1 MSSGAIDMAEEGK
14 EDEKDEEAEEGV
26 ALMLKSRDHHL
37 GGGEKH
43 TIIITSLYI
52 IKHPETLSR
61 QAN

>member
-1 MSSGAIDMAEEGK
+1 MAEEGK